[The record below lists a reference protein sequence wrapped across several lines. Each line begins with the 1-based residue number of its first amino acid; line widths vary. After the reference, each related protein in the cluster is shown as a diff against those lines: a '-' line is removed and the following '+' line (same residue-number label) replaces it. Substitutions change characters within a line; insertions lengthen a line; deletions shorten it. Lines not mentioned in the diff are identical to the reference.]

1 MPFRNSRF
9 FEHGQ
14 REGRKEG
21 RDERGRRIG
30 KENDRRGEGQGLRGE
45 EFKKE
50 SYKAKIISAIRLLA
64 HITLLV
70 NRIYVTNLV

>member
-14 REGRKEG
+14 REGGKGGEGKNERERERK
-21 RDERGRRIG
+21 
-30 KENDRRGEGQGLRGE
+30 KNDRRGQGLRGE